1 MDQKNANMI
10 NMGIGCFLI
19 PFGLFMLFMGISFFT
34 VAERNSTE
42 NTIMSL
48 SLAAGILMLFG
59 AYQNIKRA
67 MIKNKALS
75 SYENEVKK
83 QLKQTAS
90 NVVSH
95 PSDSMDQEDTET
107 YKPDIIAQWSYT
119 TDEWAKMRKSEQ
131 MRRFKEGI
139 WVSLLFGL
147 LGGLLLYA
155 SREVAYGFAFVFSLA
170 LGVLISLIKVLMS
183 NSLLTSNKTN
193 TIVLTTN
200 ALIINGKFKI
210 IQDDAIQLEY
220 IKPVQ
225 KNQDNYLEFS
235 LQWATRNG
243 ITNDQLQVLI
253 PEKYKGDITKVL
265 EYYKEKGVTI
275 N

>member
-1 MDQKNANMI
+1 MI
-10 NMGIGCFLI
+10 NMGIGCFFI
-19 PFGLFMLFMGISFFT
+19 PFGIFMLFMGISFFT
-34 VAERNSTE
+34 VADRNSTE
-42 NTIMSL
+42 NAIMSL

-59 AYQNIKRA
+59 AYQNIRRGLV
-67 MIKNKALS
+67 KNKALS

-83 QLKQTAS
+83 QLNQSAPKAI
-90 NVVSH
+90 
-95 PSDSMDQEDTET
+95 PDPKDSPDLEDAET

-119 TDEWAKMRKSEQ
+119 TDEWARMRKSEQ
-131 MRRFKEGI
+131 KRRFKEGI

-155 SREVAYGFAFVFSLA
+155 SREVAFGFAFVFSLA
-170 LGVLISLIKVLMS
+170 LGVLISLIKVIMS

-193 TIVLTTN
+193 TILLTTN
-200 ALIINGKFKI
+200 ALIINGKFKV

-225 KNQDNYLEFS
+225 KNPDNYLEFS

-253 PEKYKGDITKVL
+253 PEQYKEDSAKVL
-265 EYYKEKGVTI
+265 AYYKAKGVTI
-275 N
+275 K